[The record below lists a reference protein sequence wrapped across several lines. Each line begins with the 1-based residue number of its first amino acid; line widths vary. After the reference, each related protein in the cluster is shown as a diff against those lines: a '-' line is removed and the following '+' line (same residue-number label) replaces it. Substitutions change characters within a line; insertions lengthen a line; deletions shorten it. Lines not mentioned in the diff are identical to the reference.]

1 MSGQSETRGCTLP
14 EGDNGRCMGGGWGCL
29 GRAAE
34 AWALSVGGEEADY
47 CRAGEEAVYCRAGE
61 GSGYGK
67 VTSRA
72 RPEAGWNY
80 WKQRHGGED
89 SSTRASAR
97 NGGGGAITDSGV
109 KSA

>member
-34 AWALSVGGEEADY
+34 AWALSVGGEQ
-47 CRAGEEAVYCRAGE
+47 AVYCRAGE
-61 GSGYGK
+61 ETGCGK

-109 KSA
+109 KSAYLRR